1 MHTKLAFVSFIVVR
15 LGRSVRILV
24 LKGAPLE

>member
-1 MHTKLAFVSFIVVR
+1 MHTKLAFVSLVVVR

-24 LKGAPLE
+24 LKAAPLE